1 MTLAQRVRAV
11 SLITDGSAVSHVT
24 AARLWGF
31 PLPRRMQADE
41 SVHVTRPATST
52 AVRRKGVIGHSA
64 VLVPGEVVMFDGV
77 RLTSRVKT
85 WFDLAAE
92 IAVED
97 LVVIGDHLV
106 RVPRPRFE
114 SRFEAYARISD
125 LRDIIKEHKGKHG
138 IADAGKAVELVRV
151 GADSAPETRLRLAL
165 LGAGLPEPELNQPL
179 MDDNGVAWHE
189 PDMQYRQY
197 KIAIEYEGDHHRTAE
212 QLARD
217 IRRGENTAAL
227 GWHERRV
234 SKAEMHDGAKAAIA
248 KVHKALLEQGWR
260 NE

>member
-31 PLPRRMQADE
+31 PLPRRLQADE

-114 SRFEAYARISD
+114 SRFEADARISD
-125 LRDIIKEHKGKHG
+125 LRDIITEHKGKRG
-138 IADAGKAVELVRV
+138 IAHARKAVELVRV

-179 MDDNGVAWHE
+179 MDDHGIAWHE
-189 PDMQYRQY
+189 PDMQYRRY

-217 IRRGENTAAL
+217 IQRGENTAAL
-227 GWHERRV
+227 GWLERRV
-234 SKAEMHDGAKAAIA
+234 SKAEMRDGAKAAIA
-248 KVHKALLEQGWR
+248 KVHKALLEQGWSK
-260 NE
+260 E